1 MLSVLSQI
9 KERLFPKPTLEKL
22 LGSKEFVL
30 GYEGKKL
37 EKAVTLSDDELNKSV
52 LIVGSNGMGHQHR
65 YFYPTMHKIDNKAN
79 SSMFVIDDGSSYE
92 IRKNLNEK
100 RIMFELGNEQ
110 SHKFNWI
117 PLCKGKDNL
126 HMAKL
131 MAQCSLYRTSD
142 EANNFHHDLAA
153 EFLAAIYIYIA
164 NTDTPTPINAYKLI
178 CETEALSL
186 VKLLME
192 CDIEVVRQIASVI
205 STMDKQL
212 IGKYLLSINNNLE
225 WLKDERVISLT
236 NTTEVID
243 FARLRKEKVSVYVN
257 ALEEYWAM
265 EKRLELMILNC
276 ALVQLIESKEG
287 NRVYLFVKYLA
298 HLGYISWLS
307 YSGKLRGNIFNKN
320 NITLIASSPNNS
332 HPWLKTYIKHSWL
345 DTCSKEDLANL
356 LHTFHT
362 KVFLEDY
369 GVGEFME
376 YLPEFKDLIG
386 FRSTR
391 DNPLALCIKRLG
403 NEQLVLINGRKPFLV
418 EFPPKKTISSDVY
431 LTVESNK

>member
-1 MLSVLSQI
+1 MLGVLGQI

-30 GYEGKKL
+30 GYEGKRL
-37 EKAVTLSDDELNKSV
+37 EKAVTLNDSELNKGV
-52 LIVGSNGMGHQHR
+52 LIVGSNGMGHQYR
-65 YFYPTMHKIDNKAN
+65 FFYPTMHKIDNKVD

-100 RIMFELGNEQ
+100 RIIFELGNEE

-117 PLCKGKDNL
+117 PLCKSKDNF

-131 MAQCSLYRTSD
+131 MAECSLYRTSD
-142 EANNFHHDLAA
+142 EANNFHHNLAA
-153 EFLAAIYIYIA
+153 NFLAAIYIYIA

-178 CETEALSL
+178 CETEALNL

-192 CDIEVVRQIASVI
+192 CDIEVVRQLASVVWA
-205 STMDKQL
+205 MDKQL
-212 IGKYLLSINNNLE
+212 IGKYLLSIKEKLE
-225 WLKDERVISLT
+225 WLKNERVINLT

-257 ALEEYWAM
+257 ALEKDWAI

-276 ALVQLIESKEG
+276 ALAQLIESKEG
-287 NRVYLFVKYLA
+287 NRVYLFIKYLSD
-298 HLGYISWLS
+298 LGYISWLS
-307 YSGKLRGNIFNKN
+307 HSGKLRGNIFNKN

-332 HPWLKTYIKHSWL
+332 RRWLEIYSRQSWS
-345 DTCSKEDLANL
+345 DTCSKEDLADL

-362 KVFLEDY
+362 KVFLEDF
-369 GVGEFME
+369 GVWEFME

-386 FRSTR
+386 FRPTR
-391 DNPLALCIKRLG
+391 ENPSALCIERFG
-403 NEQLVLINGRKPFLV
+403 DQQMVLINGRKPFLA
-418 EFPPKKTISSDVY
+418 EFPPKKTISFVY
-431 LTVESNK
+431 SKVESNK

>member
-1 MLSVLSQI
+1 MLDVLSQI

-192 CDIEVVRQIASVI
+192 CDIEVVRQLASVI

-212 IGKYLLSINNNLE
+212 IGKYLLSIKNNLE

-307 YSGKLRGNIFNKN
+307 YSGELRGNIFNRN
-320 NITLIASSPNNS
+320 NITLIASSQTN
-332 HPWLKTYIKHSWL
+332 IKAW
-345 DTCSKEDLANL
+345 SKIYGENELANL

-362 KVFLEDY
+362 KVFLDFF
-369 GVGEFME
+369 GVREFKE
-376 YLPEFKDLIG
+376 HLPEFKDLIG
-386 FRSTR
+386 FGPTK
-391 DNPLALCIKRLG
+391 DNPSVLSVSRLRC
-403 NEQLVLINGRKPFLV
+403 NDEHLVLINGRKPFLV
-418 EFPPKKTISSDVY
+418 ELPPKKIIWFVY
-431 LTVESNK
+431 SKVENNK